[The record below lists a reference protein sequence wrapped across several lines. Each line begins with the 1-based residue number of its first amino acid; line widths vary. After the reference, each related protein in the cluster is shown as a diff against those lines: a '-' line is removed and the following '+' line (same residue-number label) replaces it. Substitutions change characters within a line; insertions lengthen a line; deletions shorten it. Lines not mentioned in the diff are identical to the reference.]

1 MSNRNRID
9 VADVGEVSVVQFKDR
24 KILDESNIQEMGRE
38 LFELVEQKR
47 AKILLNFMN
56 VEFLSSAAL
65 GKLITLDKKL
75 KAAKGQLKLSNGGSD
90 VLHSLQATIE
100 LLNLSSWH

>member
-9 VADVGEVSVVQFKDR
+9 VSDVGEVSVVQFRDR

-75 KAAKGQLKLSNGGSD
+75 KAAKGQLKVSN
-90 VLHSLQATIE
+90 I
-100 LLNLSSWH
+100 LN